1 MKGLF
6 VGISICIALSDS
18 FADAPSTLWEKTFG
32 GASTDMGYSVKQ
44 TIDGGYVM
52 TGSTNSYGA
61 GGSDVWLIKTDA
73 FGDTLW
79 TKTFG
84 GTGNDGGYVVQ
95 QTFDRGYIITGNTNF
110 CDTANFWLVKTD
122 SLGDTLWT
130 RSWGMQGYWDYG
142 FSGQQTSD
150 SGYIVTGCWH
160 GASDYDLYLVKTDA
174 SGDTLWTRTFGDT
187 AQNWG
192 ESVQQ
197 TFDNGYI
204 IAGRTTINNEGVIW
218 LLKTDA
224 SGDTLWTKT
233 LNKTPWSK
241 GRAVQQTFDSGY
253 IVIGYTIADT
263 EDICLIK
270 TDSNGDTL
278 WTRIFG
284 GDSSDIS
291 YSVQQTSDSGYVLV
305 GYTKSY
311 GAGNYDG
318 WLIKT
323 DASGDT
329 LWTKTFGGS
338 AQDRGYSVQETEDR
352 GYIVTGWTASS
363 GAGSYDL
370 WLIRISGSGIEESS
384 ISVPPGRDVAT
395 LQFRGNPFVK
405 STVISY
411 KIPIMSKVSLAIYDI
426 SGSCVKTLLDE
437 EKAAGSYSIN
447 LNAKELKAGIYFV
460 QMNTGTFKTTKKITV
475 IK

>member
-1 MKGLF
+1 MRGLF
-6 VGISICIALSDS
+6 VGIGICIALSYS
-18 FADAPSTLWEKTFG
+18 FADAPTTLWEKTFG

-61 GGSDVWLIKTDA
+61 GGSDVWLVKTDA
-73 FGDTLW
+73 SGNTLW

-84 GTGNDGGYVVQ
+84 DSGNDMGYTVQ
-95 QTFDRGYIITGNTNF
+95 QTFDRGYIITGYTDIY
-110 CDTANFWLVKTD
+110 DTDTSDFWLVKTD

-130 RSWGMQGYWDYG
+130 RSWGTPGYCDYG

-160 GASDYDLYLVKTDA
+160 GASDYDLYLVKTDV
-174 SGDTLWTRTFGDT
+174 SGDTLWTKTFGDT

-224 SGDTLWTKT
+224 SGDTVWTKT
-233 LNKTPWSK
+233 LNKTPWGK

-278 WTRIFG
+278 WTRTFG
-284 GDSSDIS
+284 GNSSDIS
-291 YSVQQTSDSGYVLV
+291 YSVQQTSDSGYVLI

-311 GAGNYDG
+311 GAGNYDA

-338 AQDRGYSVQETEDR
+338 AQDRGYSVQETKDK
-352 GYIVTGWTASS
+352 GYIMTGWTASS

-370 WLIRISGSGIEESS
+370 WLIRLSGVGVEEKLNIETPS
-384 ISVPPGRDVAT
+384 IT
-395 LQFRGNPFVK
+395 LMASQNPFVK
-405 STVISY
+405 STVLTY
-411 KIPIMSKVSLAIYDI
+411 QIPITSKVSLAIYDI
-426 SGSCVKTLLDE
+426 SGSCVKTLVNA
-437 EKAAGSYSIN
+437 EKGAGSYSIN
-447 LNAKELKAGIYFV
+447 LTAKELKTGVYFV
-460 QMNTGTFKTTKKITV
+460 QLTTGTFKTTKKITV
-475 IK
+475 IR